1 MKQYRYKDWS
11 VEVCNETTYEVDSKD
26 SNFNYSKQ
34 YNTDEEYRPTSMHG
48 IKVFKEGELFNS
60 CIVVASGGCTGVS
73 ETSSVIDGDQLLMC
87 CSDSIFC
94 LSLPDLQLNWSTR
107 LDTATCF
114 QIFKLDDDYLVH
126 GEIEISRIDQKGA
139 IKWKFG
145 GADIFVSID
154 GEEEFKLG
162 EDHILLTD
170 FSKTKY
176 KIDFDGNLLWDNYQ
190 RSESK

>member
-1 MKQYRYKDWS
+1 
-11 VEVCNETTYEVDSKD
+11 
-26 SNFNYSKQ
+26 
-34 YNTDEEYRPTSMHG
+34 
-48 IKVFKEGELFNS
+48 
-60 CIVVASGGCTGVS
+60 
-73 ETSSVIDGDQLLMC
+73 
-87 CSDSIFC
+87 
-94 LSLPDLQLNWSTR
+94 LSLPDLQLNWSTI

-126 GEIEISRIDQKGA
+126 GEIEISRIDQKEA

-170 FSKTKY
+170 FSKSKY